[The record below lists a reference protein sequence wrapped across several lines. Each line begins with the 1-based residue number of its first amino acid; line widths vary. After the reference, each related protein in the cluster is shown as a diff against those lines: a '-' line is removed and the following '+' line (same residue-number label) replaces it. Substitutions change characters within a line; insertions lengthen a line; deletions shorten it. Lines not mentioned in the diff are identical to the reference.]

1 MSVEYYMYKQ
11 YINKLKNIFRCGKDK
26 ASAELYIIT
35 GDTVVQMSNAELA
48 SIGIIFKIKGVL
60 RDLKIGIHNKFVET
74 TTDIDTVK

>member
-1 MSVEYYMYKQ
+1 
-11 YINKLKNIFRCGKDK
+11 
-26 ASAELYIIT
+26 
-35 GDTVVQMSNAELA
+35 MSNAELA